1 MRWASILSF
10 VLAAAAQ
17 AESGYDAW
25 LRYPSTQ
32 SPVAQVITVVGNSP
46 VLESARQELTRG
58 LRVTGVEIV
67 LRTASGLKPDGY
79 SLKMDGGKIVIT
91 GSNDRGVLYGAFAL
105 LRKVALGD
113 PVAKLDEK
121 SEPRVPVRWVN
132 HWDNLDGSIERGY
145 GGRSIFWDNGTART
159 DLTRVRDYGRMLAS
173 LGING
178 ASIDNVNVN
187 PRILA
192 PDFLPEIVRIADT
205 LRPWGVRTVLS
216 VDFGSPQKVGGLDT
230 FDPLDPKVIAWWKA
244 KTDEIYR
251 AVPDLGGFI
260 IKADSEGRVGP
271 SAYGRTHADAANV
284 VARALKPHGGLIFY
298 RGFVYDNKMDWR
310 NLKNDRA
317 RAADDNFR
325 LLDGKFDD
333 NVIIQIKNG
342 PIDFQVREPA
352 SPLFGTLAKTQQA
365 IELQIT
371 QEYMGQARH
380 AVFLAPMW
388 KEVLDFDLRV
398 GGRATPVKTR
408 VNAVVGVSNVG
419 LDDNWFGNHLSQAN
433 LYGFGRLA
441 WNPELSARQIAEEWA
456 KLTFGND
463 PQVVRTIAELQLK
476 SWRVYE
482 NYTGPLGLQT
492 LTDIVGNH
500 YGVAVEASE
509 RNGWGQWHRA
519 DERGIGMD
527 RTVATGT
534 GFIGQYTPAV
544 ARVYESLQNC
554 PDDLLLFMHHVPY
567 THVLHSG
574 KTVIQYIYDSH
585 YEGAEAVDGY
595 LRDWKTLQGRVDDR
609 RYQEVLAQLEYQAGQ
624 AEVWRDAVSNWF
636 LKASGIPD
644 AKGRVGNY
652 PGRIEAESAKLDGYK
667 VIDVAPWESA
677 SGGKAVECASERCSA
692 TFVYSGPAG
701 MYQIRVRYFD
711 QNNGI
716 AHFRALI
723 GDKVISEWAAADRVP
738 SRRIDS
744 SSSALRAI
752 EKIVLRPGDEI
763 RIEGTP
769 DSGESAALDY
779 IEIQ

>member
-1 MRWASILSF
+1 
-10 VLAAAAQ
+10 
-17 AESGYDAW
+17 
-25 LRYPSTQ
+25 
-32 SPVAQVITVVGNSP
+32 
-46 VLESARQELTRG
+46 
-58 LRVTGVEIV
+58 
-67 LRTASGLKPDGY
+67 
-79 SLKMDGGKIVIT
+79 
-91 GSNDRGVLYGAFAL
+91 
-105 LRKVALGD
+105 
-113 PVAKLDEK
+113 
-121 SEPRVPVRWVN
+121 
-132 HWDNLDGSIERGY
+132 
-145 GGRSIFWDNGTART
+145 
-159 DLTRVRDYGRMLAS
+159 MLAS

-178 ASIDNVNVN
+178 ASINNVNVN

-192 PDFLPEIVRIADT
+192 PDFLPEIVKIANT

-216 VDFGSPQKVGGLDT
+216 VDFGSPQKVGGLDA

-325 LLDGKFDD
+325 SLDGKFDD
-333 NVIIQIKNG
+333 NVVIQIKNG

-352 SPLFGTLAKTQQA
+352 SPLFGTLEKTKQA

-380 AVFLAPMW
+380 TVFLVPMW

-398 GGRATPVKTR
+398 NGRVTPVKTR
-408 VNAVVGVSNVG
+408 VNAVVGVSNAG
-419 LDDNWFGNHLSQAN
+419 LDENWFGNHMSQAN

-441 WNPELSARQIAEEWA
+441 WNPDLSARQIAEEWTR
-456 KLTFGND
+456 LTFGSD
-463 PQVVRTIAELQLK
+463 PRVVQTIVEMQLK
-476 SWRVYE
+476 SWRAYE

-519 DERGIGMD
+519 DTEGDERGVGMD

-534 GFIGQYTPAV
+534 GFIGQYAPAV
-544 ARVYESLQNC
+544 ARMYESLATC

-567 THVLHSG
+567 NYKLHSG
-574 KTVIQYIYDSH
+574 KTVIQYLYDSH
-585 YEGAEAVDGY
+585 YEGAQDVEGY
-595 LRDWKTLQGRVDDR
+595 VREWKSLQGGVDQQ

-636 LKASGIPD
+636 LRASGIPD
-644 AKGRVGNY
+644 AKGRVGRY
-652 PGRIEAESAKLDGYK
+652 PGRMEAESAMLDGYK
-667 VIDVAPWESA
+667 PIDVTPWEAA
-677 SGGKAVECASERCSA
+677 SGGKAVECTAASCSA
-692 TFVYSGPAG
+692 TFRYSGAARV
-701 MYQIRVRYFD
+701 YQIRVRYFD
-711 QNNGI
+711 TNTGVSR
-716 AHFRALI
+716 FRVLI
-723 GDKVISEWAAADRVP
+723 GSRVLDEWIANDRAP
-738 SRRIDS
+738 TRKIDS
-744 SSSALRAI
+744 SSSAMRAI
-752 EKIVLRPGDEI
+752 KRIALNPGDEI
-763 RIEGTP
+763 RIEATP
-769 DSGESAALDY
+769 DGGETAALDY
-779 IEIQ
+779 IEVLPDEN